1 MQEAAYAIITSE
13 EFGGDGM
20 PDLIRFGISMEKKL
34 LDRLDQEIVK
44 RGFPNRS
51 EAIRDLIRNQ
61 LVEVDWSR
69 DDEEVAGTITII
81 YNHHVRG
88 LSDLL
93 LEVQHENHDLII
105 SVMHVHL
112 EHEHCLEVMVIKGPA
127 GKAKQLAN
135 RLIGV
140 KGVKHGKLTITST
153 GKELN

>member
-1 MQEAAYAIITSE
+1 
-13 EFGGDGM
+13 M
-20 PDLIRFGISMEKKL
+20 PDLIRFGISMEKDL
-34 LDRLDQEIVK
+34 LSRLDQEIVK
-44 RGFPNRS
+44 RGYPNRS

-61 LVEVDWSR
+61 LVEIEWSQEE
-69 DDEEVAGTITII
+69 EEVAGTITII

-93 LEVQHENHDLII
+93 LEMQHDHHHMII

-112 EHEHCLEVMVIKGPA
+112 EHEHCLEVMVIKGMASEAKELA
-127 GKAKQLAN
+127 G

-153 GKELN
+153 GKSLK

>member
-1 MQEAAYAIITSE
+1 
-13 EFGGDGM
+13 M
-20 PDLIRFGISMEKKL
+20 PGLIRFGISMEKEL
-34 LDRLDQEIVK
+34 LERLDQEIVK
-44 RGFPNRS
+44 RGYPNRS

-61 LVEVDWSR
+61 LVELDWSR
-69 DDEEVAGTITII
+69 DEEEVAGTITII

-93 LEVQHENHDLII
+93 LELQHDHHDMII

-112 EHEHCLEVMVIKGPA
+112 EHDHCLEVMVIKGPA
-127 GKAKQLAN
+127 SEAKILAG

-153 GKELN
+153 GKRLN

>member
-1 MQEAAYAIITSE
+1 MS
-13 EFGGDGM
+13 G
-20 PDLIRFGISMEKKL
+20 LIRFGISMEKEL
-34 LDRLDQEIVK
+34 LERLDREIVK
-44 RGFPNRS
+44 RVYPNRS

-61 LVEVDWSR
+61 LVEIDWSQNE
-69 DDEEVAGTITII
+69 EEVAGTITII

-93 LEVQHENHDLII
+93 LELQHDHHDMII

-112 EHEHCLEVMVIKGPA
+112 EHDHCLEVMVIKGPA
-127 GKAKQLAN
+127 EKAKLLAG

-153 GKELN
+153 GKGLN